1 MIGRD
6 AAWFTPPDDPNEW
19 LRDRSYDLSS
29 ELFGEGKSA
38 CTLED
43 AIKALEDVPDDP
55 DDPHIYEWAETLR
68 DITNENLKDMEDAA

>member
-6 AAWFTPPDDPNEW
+6 AAWFTP
-19 LRDRSYDLSS
+19 
-29 ELFGEGKSA
+29 
-38 CTLED
+38 
-43 AIKALEDVPDDP
+43 P

>member
-29 ELFGEGKSA
+29 KLFGEGKSE
-38 CTLED
+38 CTLDD
-43 AIKALEDVPDDP
+43 AIKALEDVRDDP
-55 DDPHIYEWAETLR
+55 DDPHIYEWAEVLC
-68 DITNENLKDMEDAA
+68 DFTNEALKDMEEAA

>member
-38 CTLED
+38 CTL
-43 AIKALEDVPDDP
+43 
-55 DDPHIYEWAETLR
+55 
-68 DITNENLKDMEDAA
+68 DAALGSLREELSAVREVCGVPPPKAPLFLLRHAKPHEAC